1 MFHLTIFLL
10 RDVEPTTTPTTTA
23 TTTTVATRTTTRTV
37 APTTTMV
44 PLLADDEDI
53 LDSEESDEAPE
64 SRDAPNAANGQANTE
79 SGIEA
84 FPDDYF
90 DEEPIDNDTE
100 DSDEDDGGIL
110 KTNTK
115 QMTFYHCLFGGYGPS
130 GPISAVGH
138 VGAAFIRRN
147 QPIIRPLP
155 RAFPLGSQGIQATV
169 YKKNLFVCSPGA
181 ALENPQFFSFFA
193 SGLRSFQPGQCYFYD
208 KNSKSWKPYSSPMN
222 SYRGGASITRM
233 GRFIVV

>member
-1 MFHLTIFLL
+1 MPFL
-10 RDVEPTTTPTTTA
+10 DPE
-23 TTTTVATRTTTRTV
+23 
-37 APTTTMV
+37 
-44 PLLADDEDI
+44 E
-53 LDSEESDEAPE
+53 EESDENDDELDIMDEDEGP
-64 SRDAPNAANGQANTE
+64 ANGKATTE
-79 SGIEA
+79 PGSTVEA

-90 DEEPIDNDTE
+90 DEVEPLDEDDD
-100 DSDEDDGGIL
+100 DSDEDTGIL

-115 QMTFYHCLFGGYGPS
+115 QMNFYHCLFGGYGPG

-138 VGAAFIRRN
+138 VGAAFMRRA

-155 RAFPLGSQGIQATV
+155 RAFPLGTQGISATV

-181 ALENPQFFSFFA
+181 ALQNPQFFSFFS

-208 KNSKSWKPYSSPMN
+208 KATKSWKPYSSPMN

-233 GRFIVV
+233 GRFIVA